1 MGDYRI
7 QKDSFGE
14 VEIPEGKEWGAQT
27 QRSLENFRI
36 GTEKI
41 PLETIYALVYIK
53 KAAAQLHRRRK
64 LIEPPIAD
72 AICKACDEILAG
84 DWDDQFPLLVWQ
96 TGSGTQTNMNVNE
109 VISRRGNQILGKD
122 KSIPMIM

>member
-64 LIEPPIAD
+64 LIEPLMAE

-84 DWDDQFPLLVWQ
+84 RWDDQFPLLVWQ
-96 TGSGTQTNMNVNE
+96 TGS
-109 VISRRGNQILGKD
+109 
-122 KSIPMIM
+122 